1 MAMKNDLLDK
11 IQAEEEAAIC
21 LSCLDKSERK
31 ILILYYID
39 GKTMR
44 QIGKSINRSSHAIR
58 QRLLKYKLKAKN
70 YLNKI
75 MVLDGISKKI

>member
-1 MAMKNDLLDK
+1 MKNDLLDK
-11 IQAEEEAAIC
+11 IEAEEEAAIC

-44 QIGKSINRSSHAIR
+44 QIGKSRNRSSQAIR
-58 QRLLKYKLKAKN
+58 QRLLKYKMKARN